1 MMSGW
6 DCPFGAG
13 YCRSENNRKE
23 CQNGEFFYRCADL
36 NSKNYYQKAL
46 NKALQYDFDCVQS
59 FGERK
64 KWDFYRDRKKK
75 EDNGEACEG
84 CREKNTEAFECRCQ
98 YLRANGKCLQQ
109 SAKKTWSEGSK
120 YSILYYQ
127 LPVSDRYN
135 GKVDLVL
142 KTKGADELFMT
153 EYKSDRKETP
163 ERLLRMICEIV
174 TYCKTVKKGAIEFF
188 GGKRGKW
195 SGEKLVLEE
204 KNIHPAIM
212 FKEGSPQHLEWLE
225 RKSEIGFL
233 IEKNDISVFIVKDE
247 TIYRLQ

>member
-1 MMSGW
+1 MQHGIKKNWS
-6 DCPFGAG
+6 AE
-13 YCRSENNRKE
+13 SEY
-23 CQNGEFFYRCADL
+23 G
-36 NSKNYYQKAL
+36 
-46 NKALQYDFDCVQS
+46 
-59 FGERK
+59 
-64 KWDFYRDRKKK
+64 
-75 EDNGEACEG
+75 
-84 CREKNTEAFECRCQ
+84 
-98 YLRANGKCLQQ
+98 
-109 SAKKTWSEGSK
+109 
-120 YSILYYQ
+120 ILYYQ

-153 EYKSDRKETP
+153 EYKPDRKETP

-212 FKEGSPQHLEWLE
+212 FKAGSPQHLEWLE
-225 RKSEIGFL
+225 RNPEIGFL
-233 IEKNDISVFIVKDE
+233 IEKHHISVFIVKDE